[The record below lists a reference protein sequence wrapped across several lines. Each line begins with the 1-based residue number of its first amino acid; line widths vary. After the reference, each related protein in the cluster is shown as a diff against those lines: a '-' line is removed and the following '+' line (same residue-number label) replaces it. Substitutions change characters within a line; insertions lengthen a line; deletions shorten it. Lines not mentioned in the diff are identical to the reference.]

1 MGCGSNPLVNDKF
14 KNLRSNMSLAVLFP
28 GQGSQYV
35 GMGHGLAADYTP
47 ARRVFEEANDL
58 LSFNL
63 SDLMWNG
70 SESDLQLTKF
80 AQPAILVHSIA
91 TFRVLE
97 DLFDCELKNITL
109 GGGHSLG
116 EFSAHVAAKTMTF
129 SDAIRTVQLRGEL
142 MQAACI
148 DPPGTMAA
156 IIGLDD
162 LELESI
168 CETSSCSN
176 NRCTPANFNSPGQTV
191 ISGDV
196 DAVKKAMTVA
206 LDAGAKRVVELNVS
220 GAFHS
225 HLMSPATNRFAEW
238 MDTITLNSSRF
249 PIISNV
255 TGKPPATL
263 VGVTDLLV
271 RQLTSPVLW
280 AQSIRYMVENGV
292 GTFLE
297 IGPGSVLRGLNRRI
311 TKGTPC
317 KSVGKS
323 EDLVLLEEYF
333 QRL

>member
-1 MGCGSNPLVNDKF
+1 
-14 KNLRSNMSLAVLFP
+14 MSLAVLFP

-58 LSFNL
+58 LNFNL

-70 SESDLQLTKF
+70 SESDLRLTKF

-97 DLFDCELKNITL
+97 DLFDRELKNITL

-129 SDAIRTVQLRGEL
+129 SDAIRTVQLRAEL

-196 DAVKKAMTVA
+196 GAVKKAMTVA

-225 HLMSPATNRFAEW
+225 YLMSPATKQFAEW
-238 MDTITLNSSRF
+238 MDTITLSPSRF

-255 TGKPPATL
+255 TGKPPTTL

-292 GTFLE
+292 GIFLE
-297 IGPGSVLRGLNRRI
+297 IGPGSVLRGLSRRI
-311 TKGTPC
+311 AKGTPC

-323 EDLVLLEEYF
+323 EDLELLKEYF

>member
-1 MGCGSNPLVNDKF
+1 
-14 KNLRSNMSLAVLFP
+14 MSLAVLFP

-97 DLFDCELKNITL
+97 DLFDRELKNITL

-129 SDAIRTVQLRGEL
+129 SDAIRTVQLRAEL

-292 GTFLE
+292 GIFLE

-317 KSVGKS
+317 KSVGRS

>member
-97 DLFDCELKNITL
+97 DLFDRELKNITL

-129 SDAIRTVQLRGEL
+129 SDAIRTVQLRAEL

-238 MDTITLNSSRF
+238 MDTITLNPSRF

-292 GTFLE
+292 GIFLE

>member
-14 KNLRSNMSLAVLFP
+14 KNPRINMSLAVLFP

-35 GMGHGLAADYTP
+35 GMGHGLAEDYTV
-47 ARRVFEEANDL
+47 AKRVFEEANDL

-63 SDLMWNG
+63 SGLMWNG

-97 DLFDCELKNITL
+97 DLFDRELENITL

-116 EFSAHVAAKTMTF
+116 EFSAHVAAETMTF
-129 SDAIRTVQLRGEL
+129 SDAIRTVQLRAEL
-142 MQAACI
+142 MHAACI
-148 DPPGTMAA
+148 HPPGTMAA

-168 CETSSCSN
+168 CKSSSCSN
-176 NRCTPANFNSPGQTV
+176 NSCTPANFNSPGQTV

-196 DAVKKAMTVA
+196 EAVGKAMTAA
-206 LDAGAKRVVELNVS
+206 LEVGAKRVAELNVS

-225 HLMSPATNRFAEW
+225 HLMSPATKRFAEW
-238 MDTITLNSSRF
+238 MDAITLNSSKF

-255 TGKPPATL
+255 TGEPPATL
-263 VGVTDLLV
+263 VDVTGLLV
-271 RQLTSPVLW
+271 KQLTSPVLW

-292 GTFLE
+292 ETFLE
-297 IGPGSVLRGLNRRI
+297 IGPGSILRGLNRRI
-311 TKGTPC
+311 AKGTSC

-323 EDLVLLEEYF
+323 EDLELLEKYF
-333 QRL
+333 QRP